1 MEESMKTTATLDFS
15 PVALYAD
22 DDNKFSVK
30 IDGTF
35 FEVTTHFNTD
45 GKQTVLEQFK
55 NLILS
60 ERLIG

>member
-1 MEESMKTTATLDFS
+1 MENVIQNKPTIDLS
-15 PVALYAD
+15 PVALYAN

-30 IDGTF
+30 IGGTF